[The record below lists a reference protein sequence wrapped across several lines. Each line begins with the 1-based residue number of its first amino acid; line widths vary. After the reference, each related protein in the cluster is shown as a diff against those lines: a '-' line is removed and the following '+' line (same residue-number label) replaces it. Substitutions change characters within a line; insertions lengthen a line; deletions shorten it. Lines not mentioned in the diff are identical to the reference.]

1 MLRQLCL
8 TNSVDTLMEALYQR
22 CGLDPPSTKQ
32 MQATLLAYLERV
44 CAPGTDIDVT
54 QAPQVYIVLDGLD
67 EIPYGPDRITLLRL
81 FDEMAKRAYP
91 LLHILVSSR
100 PESDIERGIVGSQH
114 WRKFV
119 YSSGGAEDDLGIY
132 VTNQIKMTPKLASL
146 PDHTKHDIQEKLVA
160 GAGGMYETYEQL
172 LEDRMIN
179 NGETGSAGL
188 RYRCKS

>member
-8 TNSVDTLMEALYQR
+8 TSSVDTLMEALYQR

-44 CAPGTDIDVT
+44 CAPGTDVDVT

-67 EIPYGPDRITLLRL
+67 EIPYGSHRTALLL
-81 FDEMAKRAYP
+81 LLNQMAGRECP

-100 PESDIERGIVGSQH
+100 PERDIGAEILGSHH
-114 WRKFV
+114 WRTFPF
-119 YSSGGAEDDLGIY
+119 SSGGAKNDMEIY
-132 VTNQIKMTPKLASL
+132 VANQIKLTQRLASL

-160 GAGGMYETYEQL
+160 GAGGM
-172 LEDRMIN
+172 
-179 NGETGSAGL
+179 
-188 RYRCKS
+188 